1 MDERAVASK
10 AGEIRQDIYRER
22 EALGEDLAE
31 LQAKVRRTAD
41 WREQFRRNTVTML
54 SGAFAGGMLFG
65 MIFSCGRSR

>member
-22 EALGEDLAE
+22 EALGKDLAE

-41 WREQFRRNTVTML
+41 WRDQFRRNTVTML
-54 SGAFAGGMLFG
+54 SAAFAGGMLMALF
-65 MIFSCGRSR
+65 FTCSRAR